1 MYQLLM
7 NNKNEIKIDDRKN
20 DDHEKRLNFLEN
32 QRLNDVANL
41 KNETEN
47 MRKRIDEIIKS
58 DTKKKEEIKSM
69 EKRIVLNEKNYKD
82 ELENFNNV
90 QFKVFEKVLNNN
102 MIVFECILKA
112 NGKLDKDKKFKSLKE
127 MMTRMKKW
135 NQRGEY
141 MRKKNFF
148 C

>member
-1 MYQLLM
+1 MYQLLT

-90 QFKVFEKVLNNN
+90 QFKVFEKALNNN

-112 NGKLDKDKKFKSLKE
+112 NRKLDKDKKFKSLKE
-127 MMTRMKKW
+127 MMDSDEKMEPKR
-135 NQRGEY
+135 
-141 MRKKNFF
+141 
-148 C
+148 

>member
-1 MYQLLM
+1 MTM
-7 NNKNEIKIDDRKN
+7 MMTKN

-102 MIVFECILKA
+102 MIAFECIMEYQIKTKNLNHLK
-112 NGKLDKDKKFKSLKE
+112 K
-127 MMTRMKKW
+127 
-135 NQRGEY
+135 
-141 MRKKNFF
+141 
-148 C
+148 

>member
-1 MYQLLM
+1 MLLT

-58 DTKKKEEIKSM
+58 DTKKKEEIKSI

-90 QFKVFEKVLNNN
+90 QFKVFEKALNNN
-102 MIVFECILKA
+102 MTVFEYILKA

-127 MMTRMKKW
+127 MMDSNEKMEPKR
-135 NQRGEY
+135 
-141 MRKKNFF
+141 
-148 C
+148 

>member
-1 MYQLLM
+1 MLLT

-32 QRLNDVANL
+32 QRLNDVANP

-58 DTKKKEEIKSM
+58 DTKKKEEIKSI

-90 QFKVFEKVLNNN
+90 QFKVFEKALNNN
-102 MIVFECILKA
+102 MTVFEYILKA

-127 MMTRMKKW
+127 MINSNEKMETKR
-135 NQRGEY
+135 
-141 MRKKNFF
+141 
-148 C
+148 

>member
-1 MYQLLM
+1 MYQLLT

-58 DTKKKEEIKSM
+58 DTKK
-69 EKRIVLNEKNYKD
+69 
-82 ELENFNNV
+82 
-90 QFKVFEKVLNNN
+90 
-102 MIVFECILKA
+102 
-112 NGKLDKDKKFKSLKE
+112 
-127 MMTRMKKW
+127 
-135 NQRGEY
+135 
-141 MRKKNFF
+141 RKK
-148 C
+148 

>member
-1 MYQLLM
+1 MLLT

-41 KNETEN
+41 KNETGN

-90 QFKVFEKVLNNN
+90 QFKVFEKALNNN

-112 NGKLDKDKKFKSLKE
+112 NRKLDKDKKFKSLKE
-127 MMTRMKKW
+127 MMDSDEKMEPKR
-135 NQRGEY
+135 
-141 MRKKNFF
+141 
-148 C
+148 

>member
-1 MYQLLM
+1 MLLT

-32 QRLNDVANL
+32 QRLNDVTNL

-58 DTKKKEEIKSM
+58 DTKKKEEIKSI

-90 QFKVFEKVLNNN
+90 QFKVFEKALNNN
-102 MIVFECILKA
+102 MTVFEYILKA

-127 MMTRMKKW
+127 MMDSNEKMEPKR
-135 NQRGEY
+135 
-141 MRKKNFF
+141 
-148 C
+148 

>member
-1 MYQLLM
+1 MLLT

-32 QRLNDVANL
+32 QRLNDVANP

-58 DTKKKEEIKSM
+58 DTKKKEEIKSI

-90 QFKVFEKVLNNN
+90 QFKVFEKALNNN
-102 MIVFECILKA
+102 MTVFEYILKA

-127 MMTRMKKW
+127 MMDSNEKMEPKR
-135 NQRGEY
+135 
-141 MRKKNFF
+141 
-148 C
+148 

>member
-1 MYQLLM
+1 MLLT

-58 DTKKKEEIKSM
+58 DTKKKEEIKSI

-90 QFKVFEKVLNNN
+90 QFKVFEKALNNN
-102 MIVFECILKA
+102 MTVFEYILKA

-127 MMTRMKKW
+127 MMDSNEKTEPKR
-135 NQRGEY
+135 
-141 MRKKNFF
+141 
-148 C
+148 

>member
-1 MYQLLM
+1 M
-7 NNKNEIKIDDRKN
+7 I
-20 DDHEKRLNFLEN
+20 LNFLEN
-32 QRLNDVANL
+32 QRLNDLANL

-127 MMTRMKKW
+127 MMDSNEKMEPKR
-135 NQRGEY
+135 
-141 MRKKNFF
+141 
-148 C
+148 